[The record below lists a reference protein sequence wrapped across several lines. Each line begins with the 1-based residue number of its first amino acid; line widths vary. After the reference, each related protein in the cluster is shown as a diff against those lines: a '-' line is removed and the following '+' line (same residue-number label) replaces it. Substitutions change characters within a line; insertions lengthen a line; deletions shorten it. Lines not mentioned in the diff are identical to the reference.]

1 MEAGALWDDAV
12 LITGRIDGLLP
23 AEWLVKS
30 QSKS

>member
-12 LITGRIDGLLP
+12 LIIGRIDGLLT